1 MYTTAIRYRG
11 HTKKPEDNQKV
22 KMKSLL
28 DESQREMQQMKI
40 IY

>member
-22 KMKSLL
+22 IMKSLL
-28 DESQREMQQMKI
+28 DESQREMAYSK
-40 IY
+40 